1 MLPDGYTV
9 MYKSPQSYEGSVTMT
24 LASTSTVGEYSGSSP
39 TSLMDDESPDPS
51 EGTPGHSSRVL
62 PGLCSMSAMTADP
75 NSMENAAGTINTI
88 KVALLTICFTARG
101 AHISIWQ
108 GGSGEGPRL
117 TNELNR
123 SRAKY
128 SRMRLRKFRVRAYR
142 CIHDSG
148 EITVGDLAAFVG
160 RNESGKTTILQALTL
175 LNRDEV
181 VSELDLCD
189 EMTEELKEE
198 MRLAEGEFELGAHE
212 TELLKEKFPGLPEI
226 TKIRLYRTNRDPK
239 VQYEFEDIAPGE
251 ERDAGLNSWENFAVG
266 ILRFLD
272 TIPNHLRIQVDTGF
286 FEGPAPKNQEAF
298 DKKMA
303 EFSNQFHVIAI
314 QEPRVIEE
322 WEKIYANPE
331 NQFSNLLTG
340 ESEKLALQN
349 FVSAELHPRFV
360 YFSDYKKIYGNI
372 NLNEYL
378 REEKGERPSSIE
390 YIEEFDKA
398 ETVRNL
404 FYLAELDMNGLDAV
418 KESPSK
424 CIKLLN
430 SASNRLTSKLNPAWK
445 GDPIHVDLRYNPGNI
460 MSVVISDVHR
470 DGTITNTGL
479 LNRRAEGFKWTFSF
493 IVNFAAETQRA
504 ELKEAILLL
513 DEPARNLHPTQQ
525 MGISDLLSDLAGSNQ
540 VLYATHSPFMIFDYT
555 PGNLLVVELDKR
567 KHLSRIF
574 YDYWNAD
581 DKTLTPIL
589 YGLSRG
595 QVESIVD
602 REIGTNSRPI
612 IIVETMSDSMYLN
625 AFDRFLQD
633 PNISM
638 NPLNVVAAHSKNSVL
653 PLAIFYR
660 NHGYKTF
667 VLLDNSEESKQISA
681 QLVSNEFSPV
691 QTIFFEREGKKLESI
706 EDYIMLEDYMHAVN
720 QTYEIK
726 LRNEGYSNLTP
737 KDVMEKPNPGTIN
750 KLRGIWADHS
760 DDDWGRFEREEIT
773 RYICEKIT
781 LEQTEFLSDKT
792 KDQFRSLYRLIAE
805 RIRQYQNVVTKPDLG
820 KFQRPRI
827 RDL

>member
-1 MLPDGYTV
+1 
-9 MYKSPQSYEGSVTMT
+9 
-24 LASTSTVGEYSGSSP
+24 
-39 TSLMDDESPDPS
+39 
-51 EGTPGHSSRVL
+51 
-62 PGLCSMSAMTADP
+62 
-75 NSMENAAGTINTI
+75 
-88 KVALLTICFTARG
+88 
-101 AHISIWQ
+101 
-108 GGSGEGPRL
+108 
-117 TNELNR
+117 
-123 SRAKY
+123 
-128 SRMRLRKFRVRAYR
+128 MRLRKFRVRAYR

-175 LNRDEV
+175 LNKDEEI
-181 VSELDLCD
+181 SELDLCD
-189 EMTEELKEE
+189 EMNEELKEE
-198 MRLAEGEFELGAHE
+198 MRLAEGEFDLSQNEISII
-212 TELLKEKFPGLPEI
+212 KEKFPGLPEI
-226 TKIRLYRTNRDPK
+226 KKIKLFRTNQNPR
-239 VQYEFEDIAPGE
+239 VQYEFENIKLSEDGNE
-251 ERDAGLNSWENFAVG
+251 GLNSWENFSRQ
-266 ILRFLD
+266 IFSFLD
-272 TIPNHLRIQVDTGF
+272 TIPNHLRIQIDTKF
-286 FEGPAPKNQEAF
+286 FEGEVPKNQEVF
-298 DKKMA
+298 DRGMA

-314 QEPRVIEE
+314 QEPKVIEE
-322 WEKIYANPE
+322 WEKIYDSPE
-331 NQFSNLLTG
+331 SQFSNLLSG
-340 ESEKLALQN
+340 ESEKVALQN
-349 FVSAELHPRFV
+349 FIASELHPRFV

-378 REEKGERPSSIE
+378 REESGKRPDSIE
-390 YIEEFDKA
+390 FIEEFDKA

-404 FYLAELDMNGLDAV
+404 FYLAELDIKELDEV

-430 SASNRLTSKLNPAWK
+430 AASNRLSKKLNPAWK

-525 MGISDLLSDLAGSNQ
+525 MGISDLLKNLAGSNQ

-589 YGLSRG
+589 YGLCRG

-612 IIVETMSDSMYLN
+612 IIVETMSDAMYLN
-625 AFDRFLQD
+625 AFDKFLQD

-638 NPLNVVAAHSKNSVL
+638 NPLNVVAAYNKNSVL

-660 NHGYKTF
+660 NHGYRTF

-681 QLVSNEFSPV
+681 QLVSNEFSPI

-706 EDYIMLEDYMHAVN
+706 EDYIALEDYLYPVN

-726 LRNEGYSNLTP
+726 LRREGFSNLSPQDLTS
-737 KDVMEKPNPGTIN
+737 KEGKGVLEKL
-750 KLRGIWADHS
+750 KKIWQDHR
-760 DDDWGRFEREEIT
+760 DEDWGEFNNEEIT

-781 LEQTEFLSDKT
+781 LEETSFLSDKT

-805 RIRQYQNVVTKPDLG
+805 RIRQYQNEGTKLDLD
-820 KFQRPRI
+820 KFQKAKH
-827 RDL
+827 

>member
-1 MLPDGYTV
+1 
-9 MYKSPQSYEGSVTMT
+9 
-24 LASTSTVGEYSGSSP
+24 
-39 TSLMDDESPDPS
+39 
-51 EGTPGHSSRVL
+51 
-62 PGLCSMSAMTADP
+62 
-75 NSMENAAGTINTI
+75 
-88 KVALLTICFTARG
+88 
-101 AHISIWQ
+101 
-108 GGSGEGPRL
+108 
-117 TNELNR
+117 
-123 SRAKY
+123 
-128 SRMRLRKFRVRAYR
+128 MRLRKFRVRAYR

-148 EITVGDLAAFVG
+148 EITVGDLAAFIG

-175 LNRDEV
+175 LNKNEI

-189 EMTEELKEE
+189 EMNEELKSKIN
-198 MRLAEGEFELGAHE
+198 LAEGDFDLSQHE
-212 TELLKEKFPGLPEI
+212 RSIIKEKFPNLPEI
-226 TKIRLYRTNRDPK
+226 KKIKLFRTNQDQK
-239 VQYEFEDIAPGE
+239 VQYEFEDIEFGE
-251 ERDAGLNSWENFAVG
+251 SDNGELNSWEEFSKQIIG
-266 ILRFLD
+266 FLD
-272 TIPNHLRIQVDTGF
+272 TIPNHLRIHVDTTF
-286 FEGPAPKNQEAF
+286 FDQTIPKNQEAF
-298 DKKMA
+298 DKGMA
-303 EFSNQFHVIAI
+303 EFSNQFHVIAV
-314 QEPRVIEE
+314 QESKVIEE
-322 WEKIYANPE
+322 WEKIYEKPE
-331 NQFSNLLTG
+331 NQFSNLLSGNSQRT
-340 ESEKLALQN
+340 ALQN
-349 FVSAELHPRFV
+349 FIASELHPRFV

-378 REEKGERPSSIE
+378 KEENQERIKSIE
-390 YIEEFDKA
+390 FIEEFDKA

-404 FYLAELDMNGLDAV
+404 FYLAELDLKELDEV
-418 KESPSK
+418 KTSPSK

-430 SASNRLTSKLNPAWK
+430 AASNRLTAKLNPTWK

-460 MSVVISDVHR
+460 MSVVISDVHK

-525 MGISDLLSDLAGSNQ
+525 MGISDLLRNLAGSNQ

-555 PGNLLVVELDKR
+555 PGSLLVVELDKR

-625 AFDRFLQD
+625 AFDKFLQD

-638 NPLNVVAAHSKNSVL
+638 NPLNVIAAYNKNSVL

-660 NHGYKTF
+660 NHGYRTF
-667 VLLDNSEESKQISA
+667 VLLDNTEESKQISS
-681 QLVSNEFSPV
+681 QLTSNEFSSV
-691 QTIFFEREGKKLESI
+691 QIIFFEREGKKLESI
-706 EDYIMLEDYMHAVN
+706 EDYIVLEDYLHPVN

-726 LRNEGYSNLTP
+726 LRQEGFSNITP
-737 KDVMEKPNPGTIN
+737 KDIESQYGNGNIE
-750 KLRGIWADHS
+750 KLRRIWQEHRN
-760 DDDWGRFEREEIT
+760 DDWGEFNNEEIT
-773 RYICEKIT
+773 RYICEKISLGET
-781 LEQTEFLSDKT
+781 SFLSDKT

-805 RIRQYQNVVTKPDLG
+805 RIRQYQNVTTRTDLD
-820 KFQRPRI
+820 KFQKNKA
-827 RDL
+827 

>member
-1 MLPDGYTV
+1 
-9 MYKSPQSYEGSVTMT
+9 
-24 LASTSTVGEYSGSSP
+24 
-39 TSLMDDESPDPS
+39 
-51 EGTPGHSSRVL
+51 
-62 PGLCSMSAMTADP
+62 
-75 NSMENAAGTINTI
+75 
-88 KVALLTICFTARG
+88 
-101 AHISIWQ
+101 
-108 GGSGEGPRL
+108 
-117 TNELNR
+117 
-123 SRAKY
+123 
-128 SRMRLRKFRVRAYR
+128 MRLRKFRVRAYR

-175 LNRDEV
+175 LNRDEQ

-189 EMTEELKEE
+189 EMNEELKEE
-198 MRLAEGEFELGAHE
+198 IRLAEGEFDLNQHE
-212 TELLKEKFPGLPEI
+212 RDLVKEKFPSLPEI
-226 TKIRLYRTNRDPK
+226 KKIKLIRTNRRPK
-239 VQYEFEDIAPGE
+239 VQYEFADIELSEDESQGI
-251 ERDAGLNSWENFAVG
+251 NSWENFTRQ
-266 ILRFLD
+266 ILGFLD
-272 TIPNHLRIQVDTGF
+272 TIPNHLRIQINTKF
-286 FEGPAPKNQEAF
+286 FEGQVPKNQEVF
-298 DKKMA
+298 DSGMA

-314 QEPRVIEE
+314 QEPKVIEE
-322 WEKIYANPE
+322 WEKIYENPE
-331 NQFSNLLTG
+331 NQFSNLLSG
-340 ESEKLALQN
+340 ESIKTALEN
-349 FVSAELHPRFV
+349 FIASDLHPRFV

-372 NLNEYL
+372 NLNEFL
-378 REEKGERPSSIE
+378 REERGERADSIE

-404 FYLAELDMNGLDAV
+404 FYLAELDMKELDEV

-430 SASNRLTSKLNPAWK
+430 AASNRLTSKLNPAWK

-460 MSVVISDVHR
+460 MSVVISDVHK

-504 ELKEAILLL
+504 ELKEALLLL

-525 MGISDLLSDLAGSNQ
+525 MGISDLLKNLAGSNQ

-555 PGNLLVVELDKR
+555 PGNLLVVELDRR

-612 IIVETMSDSMYLN
+612 IIVETMSDAMYLN
-625 AFDRFLQD
+625 AFDKFLQD

-638 NPLNVVAAHSKNSVL
+638 NPLNVVAAYNKNSVL

-660 NHGYKTF
+660 NHGYRTF

-681 QLVSNEFSPV
+681 QLVSNEFSSI
-691 QTIFFEREGKKLESI
+691 QTIFFEKEGKKLESI
-706 EDYIMLEDYMHAVN
+706 EDYIALEDYLHPVN

-726 LRNEGYSNLTP
+726 LRREGFSNLTP
-737 KDVMEKPNPGTIN
+737 EEVVAKEGKGVLEKL
-750 KLRGIWADHS
+750 KKIWQDHRE
-760 DDDWGRFEREEIT
+760 DDWGKFDNEEIT
-773 RYICEKIT
+773 RYICEKIA
-781 LEQTEFLSDKT
+781 LEDTNFLTDKT

-805 RIRQYQNVVTKPDLG
+805 RIRQYQNIATKPDPS
-820 KFQRPRI
+820 KFQKAKA
-827 RDL
+827 

>member
-1 MLPDGYTV
+1 
-9 MYKSPQSYEGSVTMT
+9 
-24 LASTSTVGEYSGSSP
+24 
-39 TSLMDDESPDPS
+39 
-51 EGTPGHSSRVL
+51 
-62 PGLCSMSAMTADP
+62 
-75 NSMENAAGTINTI
+75 
-88 KVALLTICFTARG
+88 
-101 AHISIWQ
+101 
-108 GGSGEGPRL
+108 
-117 TNELNR
+117 
-123 SRAKY
+123 
-128 SRMRLRKFRVRAYR
+128 
-142 CIHDSG
+142 
-148 EITVGDLAAFVG
+148 VGDLAAFVG

-175 LNRDEV
+175 LNKDEQ

-189 EMTEELKEE
+189 EMNEELKDEIK
-198 MRLAEGEFELGAHE
+198 LAEGDFDLSQYEREI
-212 TELLKEKFPGLPEI
+212 LKEKFPSLPDI
-226 TKIRLYRTNRDPK
+226 KKIKLFRTNRDQK
-239 VQYEFEDIAPGE
+239 VQYEFEDIELSE
-251 ERDAGLNSWENFAVG
+251 EKNKGLNSWENFSKQ
-266 ILRFLD
+266 IIEFLD
-272 TIPNHLRIQVDTGF
+272 TIPNHLRIQVDTKF
-286 FEGPAPKNQEAF
+286 FDESVPRNQEVF
-298 DKKMA
+298 DSGMA

-314 QEPRVIEE
+314 QEPSVIEE
-322 WEKIYANPE
+322 WEKIYESPD
-331 NQFSNLLTG
+331 NQFSNLLSG
-340 ESEKLALQN
+340 ESEKSALQN
-349 FVSAELHPRFV
+349 FIASELHPRFV

-378 REEKGERPSSIE
+378 REEKGDRADSIE
-390 YIEEFDKA
+390 FVEEFDKA

-404 FYLAELDMNGLDAV
+404 FYLAELDIKELDEV
-418 KESPSK
+418 KTSPSK

-430 SASNRLTSKLNPAWK
+430 AASNRLTKKLNPAWK

-460 MSVVISDVHR
+460 MSVVISDVHK

-493 IVNFAAETQRA
+493 IVNFAAETQRS

-525 MGISDLLSDLAGSNQ
+525 MGISDLLKNLAGSNQ

-602 REIGTNSRPI
+602 REIGTNSRPV
-612 IIVETMSDSMYLN
+612 IIVETMSDAMYLN
-625 AFDRFLQD
+625 AFDKFLQD

-638 NPLNVVAAHSKNSVL
+638 NPLNIIAAYNKNSVL

-667 VLLDNSEESKQISA
+667 VLLDNTDESKQISA
-681 QLVSNEFSPV
+681 QLVSNEFSSI

-706 EDYIMLEDYMHAVN
+706 EDYIVLEDYLHPVN

-726 LRNEGYSNLTP
+726 LRQEGFSNITP
-737 KDVMEKPNPGTIN
+737 QDMASREGKGNLEKL
-750 KLRGIWADHS
+750 KKIWQEHR
-760 DDDWGRFEREEIT
+760 DDDWGEFDNEEIT

-781 LEQTEFLSDKT
+781 LEETNFLSDKT

-805 RIRQYQNVVTKPDLG
+805 RIRQYQNVNTKPDLD
-820 KFQRPRI
+820 KFQKAKI
-827 RDL
+827 

>member
-1 MLPDGYTV
+1 
-9 MYKSPQSYEGSVTMT
+9 
-24 LASTSTVGEYSGSSP
+24 
-39 TSLMDDESPDPS
+39 
-51 EGTPGHSSRVL
+51 
-62 PGLCSMSAMTADP
+62 
-75 NSMENAAGTINTI
+75 
-88 KVALLTICFTARG
+88 
-101 AHISIWQ
+101 
-108 GGSGEGPRL
+108 
-117 TNELNR
+117 
-123 SRAKY
+123 
-128 SRMRLRKFRVRAYR
+128 MRLRKFRVRAYR

-175 LNRDEV
+175 LNKDEQI
-181 VSELDLCD
+181 SELDLCD
-189 EMTEELKEE
+189 EMSEELKEE
-198 MRLAEGEFELGAHE
+198 MRLAEGEFELNIAE
-212 TELLKEKFPGLPEI
+212 RNLLKEKFPTLPDI
-226 TKIRLYRTNRDPK
+226 KKIKLYRTNQK
-239 VQYEFEDIAPGE
+239 SQVQYEFEDIE
-251 ERDAGLNSWENFAVG
+251 ISEVKDEGLNSWQNFSKQ
-266 ILRFLD
+266 IISFLD
-272 TIPNHLRIQVDTGF
+272 TIPNHLRIQIDTQF
-286 FEGPAPKNQEAF
+286 FDGPGPKNQESF
-298 DKKMA
+298 DRGMA

-314 QEPRVIEE
+314 QEPKVIEE
-322 WEKIYANPE
+322 WEKIYENPE
-331 NQFSNLLTG
+331 NQFSNLLSG
-340 ESEKLALQN
+340 ESQKTALQN
-349 FVSAELHPRFV
+349 FIASELHPRFV

-378 REEKGERPSSIE
+378 REEKGERKDTIE

-404 FYLAELDMNGLDAV
+404 FYLAELNMKELDDV

-430 SASNRLTSKLNPAWK
+430 AASNRLTRKLNPAWK

-460 MSVVISDVHR
+460 MSVVISDVHK

-525 MGISDLLSDLAGSNQ
+525 MGISDLLKNLAGSNQ

-612 IIVETMSDSMYLN
+612 IIVETMSDTMYLN
-625 AFDRFLQD
+625 AFDKFLQD

-638 NPLNVVAAHSKNSVL
+638 NPLNIIAAFSKNSVL

-667 VLLDNSEESKQISA
+667 VLLDNTEESKQIST
-681 QLVSNEFSPV
+681 QLVSNDFSSV

-706 EDYIMLEDYMHAVN
+706 EDYIVLEDYLHAVN

-726 LRNEGYSNLTP
+726 LRHEGYTNLTVQDVTSKNEAGILSNLR
-737 KDVMEKPNPGTIN
+737 K
-750 KLRGIWADHS
+750 IWQEHNE
-760 DDDWGRFEREEIT
+760 DDWGDFDNEEIT

-781 LEQTEFLSDKT
+781 FEETGFLSDKT

-805 RIRQYQNVVTKPDLG
+805 RIRQYQNVVTKPELD
-820 KFQRPRI
+820 KFQKAK
-827 RDL
+827 LKA

>member
-1 MLPDGYTV
+1 
-9 MYKSPQSYEGSVTMT
+9 
-24 LASTSTVGEYSGSSP
+24 
-39 TSLMDDESPDPS
+39 
-51 EGTPGHSSRVL
+51 
-62 PGLCSMSAMTADP
+62 
-75 NSMENAAGTINTI
+75 
-88 KVALLTICFTARG
+88 
-101 AHISIWQ
+101 
-108 GGSGEGPRL
+108 
-117 TNELNR
+117 
-123 SRAKY
+123 
-128 SRMRLRKFRVRAYR
+128 MRLRKFRVRAYR

-175 LNRDEV
+175 LNRDEE

-189 EMTEELKEE
+189 EMNEELKEE
-198 MRLAEGEFELGAHE
+198 MRLAEGEFDLNQHE
-212 TELLKEKFPGLPEI
+212 RSMIKERFPGLPEI
-226 TKIRLYRTNRDPK
+226 KKIKLIRTNRSPR
-239 VQYEFEDIAPGE
+239 VQYEFEDIDLSE
-251 ERDAGLNSWENFAVG
+251 EDNKGINSWENFSRQIFG
-266 ILRFLD
+266 FLD
-272 TIPNHLRIQVDTGF
+272 TIPNHLRIQIDTKL
-286 FEGPAPKNQEAF
+286 FEEDVPRNQETF
-298 DKKMA
+298 DSGMA
-303 EFSNQFHVIAI
+303 EFNNQFHVIAI
-314 QEPRVIEE
+314 QEPKVIEE
-322 WEKIYANPE
+322 WEKIYESPE
-331 NQFSNLLTG
+331 NQFSNLLSG
-340 ESEKLALQN
+340 ESEKSALQN
-349 FVSAELHPRFV
+349 FISSELHPRFV

-378 REEKGERPSSIE
+378 REEKGERQESIE
-390 YIEEFDKA
+390 YVEEFDKA

-404 FYLAELDMNGLDAV
+404 FYLAELDIKELDKV

-430 SASNRLTSKLNPAWK
+430 AASNRLTKKLNPAWK

-525 MGISDLLSDLAGSNQ
+525 MGISDLLKNLAGSNQ

-589 YGLSRG
+589 YGLCRG

-612 IIVETMSDSMYLN
+612 IIVETISDAMYLN
-625 AFDRFLQD
+625 AFDKFLQD

-638 NPLNVVAAHSKNSVL
+638 NPLNVIAAYNKNSVL

-660 NHGYKTF
+660 NHGYRTF

-681 QLVSNEFSPV
+681 QLVSNEFSSI

-706 EDYIMLEDYMHAVN
+706 EDYIALEDYLHPVN

-726 LRNEGYSNLTP
+726 LRQEGFSNLTP
-737 KDVMEKPNPGTIN
+737 QDVASKEGKGVLE
-750 KLRGIWADHS
+750 KLRKTWQEHREE
-760 DDDWGRFEREEIT
+760 DWGEFNNEEIT

-781 LEQTEFLSDKT
+781 LEEASFLSDKT

-805 RIRQYQNVVTKPDLG
+805 RIRQYQNVVTKPDLN
-820 KFQRPRI
+820 KFQKPKA
-827 RDL
+827 

>member
-1 MLPDGYTV
+1 
-9 MYKSPQSYEGSVTMT
+9 
-24 LASTSTVGEYSGSSP
+24 
-39 TSLMDDESPDPS
+39 
-51 EGTPGHSSRVL
+51 
-62 PGLCSMSAMTADP
+62 
-75 NSMENAAGTINTI
+75 
-88 KVALLTICFTARG
+88 
-101 AHISIWQ
+101 
-108 GGSGEGPRL
+108 
-117 TNELNR
+117 
-123 SRAKY
+123 
-128 SRMRLRKFRVRAYR
+128 MRLRKFRVRAYR

-175 LNRDEV
+175 LNRDEI

-189 EMTEELKEE
+189 EMNEELKDE
-198 MRLAEGEFELGAHE
+198 MKLAEGNFDLSQHE
-212 TELLKEKFPGLPEI
+212 ISLIKEKFPGLPEI
-226 TKIRLYRTNRDPK
+226 KKIKLIRTNRNPK
-239 VQYEFEDIAPGE
+239 VQYEFEDIEISDEGSS
-251 ERDAGLNSWENFAVG
+251 GINSWENFSKQ
-266 ILRFLD
+266 IFEFLD
-272 TIPNHLRIQVDTGF
+272 TIPNHLRIQIDTRF
-286 FEGPAPKNQEAF
+286 FEGSVPKNQEMF
-298 DKKMA
+298 DSGMA

-314 QEPRVIEE
+314 QEPKVIDE
-322 WEKIYANPE
+322 WEKIYEKPE
-331 NQFSNLLTG
+331 NQFSNLLSG
-340 ESEKLALQN
+340 QSEKTALQN
-349 FVSAELHPRFV
+349 FIASELHPRFV
-360 YFSDYKKIYGNI
+360 YFSDYKKIYGSI

-378 REEKGERPSSIE
+378 REERGERPDSIE
-390 YIEEFDKA
+390 FIEEFDKA

-404 FYLAELDMNGLDAV
+404 FYLAELDIKELDEV

-430 SASNRLTSKLNPAWK
+430 AASNRLTKKLNPAWK

-460 MSVVISDVHR
+460 MNVVISDVHR

-525 MGISDLLSDLAGSNQ
+525 MGISDLLKNLAGSNQ

-589 YGLSRG
+589 YGLCRG

-602 REIGTNSRPI
+602 REMGTNSRPI
-612 IIVETMSDSMYLN
+612 IIVETMSDAMYLN
-625 AFDRFLQD
+625 AFDKFLQD

-638 NPLNVVAAHSKNSVL
+638 NPLNVVAAYNKNSVL

-660 NHGYKTF
+660 NHGYRTF
-667 VLLDNSEESKQISA
+667 ILLDNSEESKQISA
-681 QLVSNEFSPV
+681 QLVSNEFSSI

-706 EDYIMLEDYMHAVN
+706 EDYIALEDYLYPVN

-726 LRNEGYSNLTP
+726 LRHEGFSNLTP
-737 KDVMEKPNPGTIN
+737 QEVASKEGKGVLEKL
-750 KLRGIWADHS
+750 KRIWQDHR
-760 DDDWGRFEREEIT
+760 DDDWGEFNNEEIT

-781 LEQTEFLSDKT
+781 LEETSFLSDKT

-805 RIRQYQNVVTKPDLG
+805 RIRQYQNVVTKADLN
-820 KFQRPRI
+820 KFQKARS
-827 RDL
+827 

>member
-1 MLPDGYTV
+1 
-9 MYKSPQSYEGSVTMT
+9 
-24 LASTSTVGEYSGSSP
+24 
-39 TSLMDDESPDPS
+39 
-51 EGTPGHSSRVL
+51 
-62 PGLCSMSAMTADP
+62 
-75 NSMENAAGTINTI
+75 
-88 KVALLTICFTARG
+88 
-101 AHISIWQ
+101 
-108 GGSGEGPRL
+108 
-117 TNELNR
+117 
-123 SRAKY
+123 
-128 SRMRLRKFRVRAYR
+128 MRLRKFRVRAYR

-175 LNRDEV
+175 LNRDEQ

-189 EMTEELKEE
+189 EMNEELKEE
-198 MRLAEGEFELGAHE
+198 MKLAEGVFDLNQHE
-212 TELLKEKFPGLPEI
+212 ISIIKEKFPGLPEI
-226 TKIRLYRTNRDPK
+226 KKIKLFRTNKNPR
-239 VQYEFEDIAPGE
+239 VQYEFEDIE
-251 ERDAGLNSWENFAVG
+251 LSEDSNKGLNSWENFSRQIFG
-266 ILRFLD
+266 FLD
-272 TIPNHLRIQVDTGF
+272 TIPNHLRIQIDTKF
-286 FEGPAPKNQEAF
+286 FEEDVPKNQEIF
-298 DKKMA
+298 DSGMA
-303 EFSNQFHVIAI
+303 EFSNQFHVISI
-314 QEPRVIEE
+314 QEPKVIEE
-322 WEKIYANPE
+322 WEKIYESPE
-331 NQFSNLLTG
+331 NQFSNLLSG
-340 ESEKLALQN
+340 ESEKTALQN
-349 FVSAELHPRFV
+349 FIAAELHPRFV

-378 REEKGERPSSIE
+378 REERGERADSIE
-390 YIEEFDKA
+390 FVEEFDKA

-404 FYLAELDMNGLDAV
+404 FYLAELDMKELDEV

-430 SASNRLTSKLNPAWK
+430 AASNRLTKKLNPAWK
-445 GDPIHVDLRYNPGNI
+445 GDPIHVDLRYSPGNI

-525 MGISDLLSDLAGSNQ
+525 MGISDLLKNLAGSNQ

-589 YGLSRG
+589 YGLCRG

-612 IIVETMSDSMYLN
+612 IIVETMSDAMYLN
-625 AFDRFLQD
+625 AFDKFLQD

-638 NPLNVVAAHSKNSVL
+638 NPLNVIAAYNKNSVL

-660 NHGYKTF
+660 NHGYRTF

-681 QLVSNEFSPV
+681 QLVSNEFSSV
-691 QTIFFEREGKKLESI
+691 QTIFFEHEGKKLESI
-706 EDYIMLEDYMHAVN
+706 EDYIVLEDYLYPVN

-726 LRNEGYSNLTP
+726 LRHEGFSNLTP
-737 KDVMEKPNPGTIN
+737 QEVTSKEGKGVLE
-750 KLRGIWADHS
+750 KLRKIWQEHS
-760 DDDWGRFEREEIT
+760 EDDWNEFNNEDIT

-781 LEQTEFLSDKT
+781 LEETDFLSDKT

-805 RIRQYQNVVTKPDLG
+805 RIRQYQNVVTKSDLN
-820 KFQRPRI
+820 KFQKAKA
-827 RDL
+827 

>member
-1 MLPDGYTV
+1 
-9 MYKSPQSYEGSVTMT
+9 
-24 LASTSTVGEYSGSSP
+24 
-39 TSLMDDESPDPS
+39 
-51 EGTPGHSSRVL
+51 
-62 PGLCSMSAMTADP
+62 
-75 NSMENAAGTINTI
+75 
-88 KVALLTICFTARG
+88 
-101 AHISIWQ
+101 
-108 GGSGEGPRL
+108 
-117 TNELNR
+117 
-123 SRAKY
+123 
-128 SRMRLRKFRVRAYR
+128 MRLRKFRVRAYR

-175 LNRDEV
+175 LNRDEQ

-189 EMTEELKEE
+189 EMNDELKEE
-198 MRLAEGEFELGAHE
+198 MRLAEGVFDLSQHE
-212 TELLKEKFPGLPEI
+212 ISIIKEKFPGLPEI
-226 TKIRLYRTNRDPK
+226 KKIKLFRTNQNPR
-239 VQYEFEDIAPGE
+239 VQYEFEGIELGE
-251 ERDAGLNSWENFAVG
+251 EDNKGLNSWENFSRQIFG
-266 ILRFLD
+266 FLD
-272 TIPNHLRIQVDTGF
+272 TIPNHLRIQINTKF
-286 FEGPAPKNQEAF
+286 FEEDVPKNQETF
-298 DKKMA
+298 DSGMA

-314 QEPRVIEE
+314 QEPKVIEE
-322 WEKIYANPE
+322 WEKIYESPE
-331 NQFSNLLTG
+331 NQFSNLLSG
-340 ESEKLALQN
+340 ESEEKALHN
-349 FVSAELHPRFV
+349 FIASELHPRFV

-378 REEKGERPSSIE
+378 REERGERPDSIE
-390 YIEEFDKA
+390 FVEEFDKA

-404 FYLAELDMNGLDAV
+404 FYLAELDMKELDEV

-430 SASNRLTSKLNPAWK
+430 AASNRLTKKLNPAWK

-460 MSVVISDVHR
+460 MSVVISDVHK

-525 MGISDLLSDLAGSNQ
+525 MGISDLLKNLAGSNQ

-589 YGLSRG
+589 YGLCRG

-612 IIVETMSDSMYLN
+612 IIVETMSDAMYLN
-625 AFDRFLQD
+625 AFDKFLQD

-638 NPLNVVAAHSKNSVL
+638 NPLNVVAAYNKNAVL

-660 NHGYKTF
+660 NHGYRTF

-681 QLVSNEFSPV
+681 QLVSNEFSSI
-691 QTIFFEREGKKLESI
+691 QTIFFEREGKKLQSI
-706 EDYIMLEDYMHAVN
+706 EDYISLEDYLYPVN

-726 LRNEGYSNLTP
+726 LRQEGFSNLTVQDITA
-737 KDVMEKPNPGTIN
+737 KEGKGVLE
-750 KLRGIWADHS
+750 KLRKIWQEHR
-760 DDDWGRFEREEIT
+760 DDDWEEFDNEEIT

-781 LEQTEFLSDKT
+781 LDETSFLSDKT

-805 RIRQYQNVVTKPDLG
+805 RIRQYQNVVAKSDLD
-820 KFQRPRI
+820 KFQKAKPKI
-827 RDL
+827 